1 MIEIRPIRS
10 EEDYEGALRTLSQLW
25 GAASGTP
32 EGDQLD
38 ILATLIDAYEKEHFP
53 MDAPS
58 PEALAAF
65 EKEQQEALAASLE
78 NQLVFQVFKD
88 KAGRFAFRLLAGE
101 GKIILHSETFDTKSD
116 AINAIRLPQES
127 ASHSKIVEQAA

>member
-10 EEDYEGALRTLSQLW
+10 DEDYEGALRTLSKLW
-25 GAASGTP
+25 GAASGTL

-65 EKEQQEALAASLE
+65 EREQQDAVAASFE
-78 NQLVFQVFKD
+78 DQLVFQVFKD
-88 KAGRFAFRLLAGE
+88 KAGRFAFRLLGAG
-101 GKIILHSETFDTKSD
+101 KMILHSETFDTKSD
-116 AINAIRLPQES
+116 AINAIKLLQES
-127 ASHSKIVEQAA
+127 ASQSKIVELAA